1 MDRFGTARQARHGLE
16 GYGADGHSKAGEARR
31 GQAWCGTARYGRHG
45 KQYGSFRHGVVG
57 LGRHRGEWRG
67 VFGLGGGLYGK
78 GWNSRHRIFFFNK
91 EKTMNEERKYLEQMA
106 RRNNGVLMIDDVL
119 QAAQDEDNILHRHFE
134 WDDTEAAKQFRR
146 EQARSLIQRCKI
158 TVLDSTPTHVR
169 AFISLPSDRE
179 SGGGYRMTANVLG
192 NEDMKEEFM
201 HDIQLTIARWTKKLH
216 LLDID
221 LAKLIVQL
229 DTELKHRQFKEEAE
243 ARI

>member
-1 MDRFGTARQARHGLE
+1 MA
-16 GYGADGHSKAGEARR
+16 
-31 GQAWCGTARYGRHG
+31 
-45 KQYGSFRHGVVG
+45 
-57 LGRHRGEWRG
+57 WRG
-67 VFGLGGGLYGK
+67 AVRLGLAWYSTAGKVSRGGAGRGAVWWGVAQQGMESQAPLY
-78 GWNSRHRIFFFNK
+78 FFNK

-146 EQARSLIQRCKI
+146 EQARSLIQKCKI

-179 SGGGYRMTANVLG
+179 AGGGYRMTANVLG
-192 NEDMKEEFM
+192 NEDMKEEFE
-201 HDIQLTIARWTKKLH
+201 HDIRLTIARWTKKLH

-229 DTELKHRQFKEEAE
+229 ETEIKHREFEKETE
-243 ARI
+243 ARV

>member
-1 MDRFGTARQARHGLE
+1 
-16 GYGADGHSKAGEARR
+16 
-31 GQAWCGTARYGRHG
+31 
-45 KQYGSFRHGVVG
+45 
-57 LGRHRGEWRG
+57 
-67 VFGLGGGLYGK
+67 
-78 GWNSRHRIFFFNK
+78 
-91 EKTMNEERKYLEQMA
+91 MNEERKYLEQMA
-106 RRNNGVLMIDDVL
+106 RQNNGVLMIDDVL

-134 WDDTEAAKQFRR
+134 WDDSEAAKQFRR

-179 SGGGYRMTANVLG
+179 AGGGYRMTANVLG
-192 NEDMKEEFM
+192 NEDMKEEFI
-201 HDIQLTIARWTKKLH
+201 HDIQLTIARWSKKLH

-243 ARI
+243 ARV